1 MITINAIISFILAT
15 IIKMLQVKTIKL
27 IFYITALLLVAKPFV
42 GFGLFGHIKSPVET
56 NIFVKVFNKRKFDN
70 RQSDYRSIEKQLSD
84 PVTNLFL
91 RFSFL
96 LAILFPLVFN
106 AVKDITT
113 HFLRRIHL
121 NLLPRQLNLFTG
133 QLLI

>member
-1 MITINAIISFILAT
+1 MITINAIIRFIVAQLPEMPQ
-15 IIKMLQVKTIKL
+15 IKIVKL
-27 IFYITALLLVAKPFV
+27 IFYITALLLTAKPFV
-42 GFGLFGHIKSPVET
+42 GFSLFGHIKSPVET

-70 RQSDYRSIEKQLSD
+70 SQSDYRYIEKQLSE

-96 LAILFPLVFN
+96 LAILFPLAFN
-106 AVKDITT
+106 PIEGITIR
-113 HFLRRIHL
+113 FLRRIHL
-121 NLLPRQLNLFTG
+121 NLLPQQLNLFTG